1 MERHSTQSTIGGKTK
16 TMTGSFTPSN
26 SDDDDIAL
34 LLANI
39 ASKQCRDSYQ
49 SLFRQVAPR
58 LLNLARKQLVDESL
72 ALEMVQETMLKLWLK
87 AGLYD
92 ASKGNAMTW
101 IFSVSRNVKFD
112 LMRKGK
118 HQQSWVQG
126 DDLWPVL
133 TEDQDHDSIPEL
145 DQEIVSRELQQV
157 LSQLPEEQAEI
168 VRRVYLH
175 GESQQQVSE
184 MLELPLGTVKSRLR
198 LALKKMKEALDE

>member
-1 MERHSTQSTIGGKTK
+1 MEIHSSVSKIGGPKSP
-16 TMTGSFTPSN
+16 MASQVAQPN
-26 SDDDDIAL
+26 NDDDIAL

-39 ASKQCRDSYQ
+39 ASEQCRKSYDL
-49 SLFRQVAPR
+49 LFRQVAPR
-58 LLNLARKQLVDESL
+58 LLNLARKQFVDESL

-92 ASKGNAMTW
+92 SSKGNAMTW

-126 DDLWPVL
+126 DDLWPILSEEEDADKVS
-133 TEDQDHDSIPEL
+133 TEDQEL
-145 DQEIVSRELQQV
+145 VTNELKH
-157 LSQLPEEQAEI
+157 LIAKLPEEQADI

-184 MLELPLGTVKSRLR
+184 ILNLPLGTVKSRLR
-198 LALKKMKEALDE
+198 LALKKMKEALDD

>member
-1 MERHSTQSTIGGKTK
+1 MEIHSSVSKIGGSKTP
-16 TMTGSFTPSN
+16 MASQVAQPN
-26 SDDDDIAL
+26 SDDEVAL

-39 ASKQCRDSYQ
+39 ASKQCRKSYDL
-49 SLFRQVAPR
+49 LFRQVAPR
-58 LLNLARKQLVDESL
+58 LLNLARKQFVDESL
-72 ALEMVQETMLKLWLK
+72 SLEMVQETMLKLWLK

-92 ASKGNAMTW
+92 SSKGNAMTW

-126 DDLWPVL
+126 DDLWPILTEEEDADKVS
-133 TEDQDHDSIPEL
+133 TEDQEL
-145 DQEIVSRELQQV
+145 VSQELRHQIDK
-157 LSQLPEEQAEI
+157 LPEEQADI

-184 MLELPLGTVKSRLR
+184 ILNLPLGTVKSRLR
-198 LALKKMKEALDE
+198 LALKKIKEALDD

>member
-26 SDDDDIAL
+26 SEDDDIAL

>member
-1 MERHSTQSTIGGKTK
+1 MEIHSSVSKIGGPKSP
-16 TMTGSFTPSN
+16 MASQVAQPN
-26 SDDDDIAL
+26 NDDDIAL

-39 ASKQCRDSYQ
+39 ASEQCRKSYDL
-49 SLFRQVAPR
+49 LFRQVAPR
-58 LLNLARKQLVDESL
+58 LLNLARKQFVDESL

-92 ASKGNAMTW
+92 SSKGNAMTW

-126 DDLWPVL
+126 DDLWPILSEEEDADKVS
-133 TEDQDHDSIPEL
+133 TEDQEL
-145 DQEIVSRELQQV
+145 VTNELKHLV
-157 LSQLPEEQAEI
+157 AKLPEEQADI

-184 MLELPLGTVKSRLR
+184 ILNLPLGTVKSRLR
-198 LALKKMKEALDE
+198 LALKKMKEALDD

>member
-1 MERHSTQSTIGGKTK
+1 MERYSTQSTIGGKTK
-16 TMTGSFTPSN
+16 PMTGSFTQSN
-26 SDDDDIAL
+26 NDDDSIAL

-39 ASKQCRDSYQ
+39 ANQQCRESYQ

-58 LLNLARKQLVDESL
+58 LLNLARKQLVEESL

-92 ASKGNAMTW
+92 SSKGNAMTW

-126 DDLWPVL
+126 DDLWPILSEEEDADKVS
-133 TEDQDHDSIPEL
+133 TEDQEL
-145 DQEIVSRELQQV
+145 VTNELKH
-157 LSQLPEEQAEI
+157 LIAKLPEEQADI

-184 MLELPLGTVKSRLR
+184 ILNLPLGTVKSRLR
-198 LALKKMKEALDE
+198 LALKKMKEVLDD

>member
-1 MERHSTQSTIGGKTK
+1 MASQVAQ
-16 TMTGSFTPSN
+16 PN
-26 SDDDDIAL
+26 NDDDIAL

-39 ASKQCRDSYQ
+39 ASEQCRKSYDL
-49 SLFRQVAPR
+49 LFRQVAPR
-58 LLNLARKQLVDESL
+58 LLNLARKQFVDESL

-92 ASKGNAMTW
+92 SSKGNAMTW

-126 DDLWPVL
+126 DDLWPILSEEEDADKVS
-133 TEDQDHDSIPEL
+133 TEDQEL
-145 DQEIVSRELQQV
+145 VTNELKH
-157 LSQLPEEQAEI
+157 LIAKLPEEQADI

-184 MLELPLGTVKSRLR
+184 ILNLPLGTVKSRLR
-198 LALKKMKEALDE
+198 LALKKMKEALDD

>member
-1 MERHSTQSTIGGKTK
+1 MEIQRSVSTIGGTTTRMATQVSQPNK
-16 TMTGSFTPSN
+16 
-26 SDDDDIAL
+26 DDGIAL

-39 ASKQCRDSYQ
+39 ASKQCKRSYDT
-49 SLFRQVAPR
+49 LFREVAPR
-58 LLNLARKQLVDESL
+58 LLNLARKQFVDESL

-126 DDLWPVL
+126 DDLWPIL
-133 TEDQDHDSIPEL
+133 TEEEDSDKISSE
-145 DQEIVSRELQQV
+145 DQELVSNELKE
-157 LSQLPEEQAEI
+157 LIERLPEEQADI

-184 MLELPLGTVKSRLR
+184 ILNLPLGTVKSRLR
-198 LALKKMKEALDE
+198 LALKKMKEVLDD

>member
-1 MERHSTQSTIGGKTK
+1 MASQVAQ
-16 TMTGSFTPSN
+16 PN
-26 SDDDDIAL
+26 SDDDIAL

-39 ASKQCRDSYQ
+39 ASEQCRKSYDL
-49 SLFRQVAPR
+49 LFRQVAPR
-58 LLNLARKQLVDESL
+58 LLNLARKQFVDESL

-126 DDLWPVL
+126 DDLWPILSEEEDADKVS
-133 TEDQDHDSIPEL
+133 TEDQEL
-145 DQEIVSRELQQV
+145 VTNELKH
-157 LSQLPEEQAEI
+157 LIAKLPEEQADI

-184 MLELPLGTVKSRLR
+184 ILNLPLGTVKSRLR
-198 LALKKMKEALDE
+198 LALKKMKEALDD

>member
-1 MERHSTQSTIGGKTK
+1 MASQVAQ
-16 TMTGSFTPSN
+16 PN
-26 SDDDDIAL
+26 NDDDIAL

-39 ASKQCRDSYQ
+39 ASEQCRKSYDL
-49 SLFRQVAPR
+49 LFRQVAPR
-58 LLNLARKQLVDESL
+58 LLNLARKQFVDESL

-92 ASKGNAMTW
+92 SSKGNAMTW

-126 DDLWPVL
+126 DDLWPILSEEEDADKVS
-133 TEDQDHDSIPEL
+133 TEDQEL
-145 DQEIVSRELQQV
+145 VTNELKHLV
-157 LSQLPEEQAEI
+157 AKLPEEQADI

-184 MLELPLGTVKSRLR
+184 ILNLPLGTVKSRLR
-198 LALKKMKEALDE
+198 LALKKMKEALDD

>member
-1 MERHSTQSTIGGKTK
+1 MASQVAQ
-16 TMTGSFTPSN
+16 SN
-26 SDDDDIAL
+26 SDDDIAL

-39 ASKQCRDSYQ
+39 ASEQCRKSYDL
-49 SLFRQVAPR
+49 LFRQVAPR
-58 LLNLARKQLVDESL
+58 LLNLARKQFVDESL

-92 ASKGNAMTW
+92 SSKGNAMTW

-118 HQQSWVQG
+118 HQQSWIQG
-126 DDLWPVL
+126 DDLWPILSEEEDADKVS
-133 TEDQDHDSIPEL
+133 TEDQEL
-145 DQEIVSRELQQV
+145 VSNELKH
-157 LSQLPEEQAEI
+157 LIDKLPEEQADI

-184 MLELPLGTVKSRLR
+184 ILNLPLGTVKSRLR
-198 LALKKMKEALDE
+198 LALKKMKEVLDD

>member
-1 MERHSTQSTIGGKTK
+1 MELSKPQTTIGGNQTA
-16 TMTGSFTPSN
+16 MASN
-26 SDDDDIAL
+26 SFKPHVDDEIAL
-34 LLANI
+34 LLDNI
-39 ASKQCRDSYQ
+39 AKQQCRASYER
-49 SLFRQVAPR
+49 LFREVAPR
-58 LLNLARKQLVDESL
+58 LLNLARKQFVEESL

-92 ASKGNAMTW
+92 ASKGLAMTW

-126 DDLWPVL
+126 DDLWPTL
-133 TEDQDHDSIPEL
+133 AEEQDHDKVASEDHSL
-145 DQEIVSRELQQV
+145 VREELQQV
-157 LSQLPEEQAEI
+157 LSQLPKEQADI

-184 MLELPLGTVKSRLR
+184 MLNLPLGTVKSRLR
-198 LALKKMKEALDE
+198 LALQKMKETLND

>member
-1 MERHSTQSTIGGKTK
+1 MASQVAQ
-16 TMTGSFTPSN
+16 SN
-26 SDDDDIAL
+26 SDDDIAL

-39 ASKQCRDSYQ
+39 ASEQCRKSYDL
-49 SLFRQVAPR
+49 LFRQVAPR
-58 LLNLARKQLVDESL
+58 LLNLARKQFVDESL

-92 ASKGNAMTW
+92 SSKGNAMTW

-118 HQQSWVQG
+118 HQQSWIQG
-126 DDLWPVL
+126 DDLWPILSEEEDADKVS
-133 TEDQDHDSIPEL
+133 TEDQEL
-145 DQEIVSRELQQV
+145 VSNELKH
-157 LSQLPEEQAEI
+157 LIAKLPEEQADI

-184 MLELPLGTVKSRLR
+184 ILNLPLGTVKSRLR
-198 LALKKMKEALDE
+198 LALKKMKEVLDD

>member
-1 MERHSTQSTIGGKTK
+1 MEIHSSVSKIGGPKTP
-16 TMTGSFTPSN
+16 MASQVAQSN
-26 SDDDDIAL
+26 SDDDIAL

-39 ASKQCRDSYQ
+39 ASEQCRKSYDL
-49 SLFRQVAPR
+49 LFRQVAPR
-58 LLNLARKQLVDESL
+58 LLNLARKQFVDESL

-92 ASKGNAMTW
+92 SSKGNAMTW

-118 HQQSWVQG
+118 HQQSWIQG
-126 DDLWPVL
+126 DDLWPILSEEEDADKVS
-133 TEDQDHDSIPEL
+133 TEDQEL
-145 DQEIVSRELQQV
+145 VSNELKH
-157 LSQLPEEQAEI
+157 LIAKLPEEQADI

-184 MLELPLGTVKSRLR
+184 ILNLPLGTVKSRLR
-198 LALKKMKEALDE
+198 LALKKMKEVLDD